1 MPVVFRT
8 VFYPHVQSV
17 VEVVVAKNKHD
28 DKNQLRVQQPAK
40 NVYTLLPINQVQP
53 CAIIYFVILFK
64 DYHLTRMMTHISH
77 NPSY

>member
-40 NVYTLLPINQVQP
+40 MFTHSCQSNKYSHVPLFILLF
-53 CAIIYFVILFK
+53 CLKII
-64 DYHLTRMMTHISH
+64 T
-77 NPSY
+77 